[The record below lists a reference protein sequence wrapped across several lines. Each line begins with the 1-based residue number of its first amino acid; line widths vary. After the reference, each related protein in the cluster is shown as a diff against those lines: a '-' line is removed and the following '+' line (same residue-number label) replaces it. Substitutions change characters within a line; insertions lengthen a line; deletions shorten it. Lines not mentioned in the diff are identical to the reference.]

1 MVYKAKSTAER
12 ITEAITAKDA
22 STELHEKAKYLID
35 FMQDAMD
42 EMRQYINMLRS
53 SEANG
58 YRMAMFDIDPD
69 SGAQVFNRNGAQ
81 SQVLSDHQLIN
92 MKTDVIDFFTDT
104 FRAIGNVI

>member
-1 MVYKAKSTAER
+1 
-12 ITEAITAKDA
+12 
-22 STELHEKAKYLID
+22 
-35 FMQDAMD
+35 MQDAVD